1 MRRNSLRSATVLFAP
16 FWLTS
21 LIFLASTPGCSLFSE
36 KLPSPGA
43 LIDSVEATYKP
54 FSRAYKAD
62 LDVYVPLDHG
72 QGVFHGW
79 LRVHAADS
87 SEIHVQRGHDE
98 WVRLTGKEL
107 KIHRESGKPL
117 VEQLTNIN
125 HEPILVREIFVL
137 GPDIFSW
144 LGDTY
149 TYEQVR
155 KKTSR
160 RLILTARPK
169 KSFSA
174 VGRLE
179 VEIDPR
185 NYHVIEARL
194 YAKNGDLAG
203 RYTFDD
209 FVTVNA
215 YPVPRSVGIDFAQ
228 RGEVTNELYRLRH
241 LRALSK

>member
-1 MRRNSLRSATVLFAP
+1 MHRRTNRFDQALLALVSLA
-16 FWLTS
+16 LTI
-21 LIFLASTPGCSLFSE
+21 LLVPVAGCSRFTS
-36 KLPSPGA
+36 KLPSPQA

-54 FSRAYKAD
+54 FSRAYQAD
-62 LDVYVPLDHG
+62 LDVYVPMDHG

-87 SEIHVQRGHDE
+87 SEIHVQRGYDQ
-98 WVRLTGKEL
+98 WVRLTGNFL
-107 KIHRESGKPL
+107 KVHRQRGKPL
-117 VEQLTNIN
+117 IEQLDNIN
-125 HEPILVREIFVL
+125 HEPILVREVFVL

-149 TYEQVR
+149 TYDQVR

-160 RLILTARPK
+160 RLILTAHPK

-179 VEIDPR
+179 VEIDSR
-185 NYHVIEARL
+185 NYHVVEARL

-203 RYTFDD
+203 RFTFDD
-209 FVTVNA
+209 FTTLDA

-228 RGEVTNELYRLRH
+228 RGEVINELYRLRH
-241 LRALSK
+241 VRPLRH